1 MTKLERKALQRAY
14 DLITNRNDHYHRIGH
29 HLLFEV
35 SEGKDPKKALAEA
48 ERKVEDAQ
56 PTPTIRCVTGEDG
69 ND

>member
-1 MTKLERKALQRAY
+1 MTKDEKKALDRAY

-29 HLLFEV
+29 HLLFKITVGE
-35 SEGKDPKKALAEA
+35 DPVKALAEA
-48 ERKVEDAQ
+48 EKRVEDAQ